1 MAEEDHAA
9 DRAAG
14 EVVYSSE
21 GLPPVIT
28 PIPRVTKSPE
38 ERGDMN
44 VLDAGGNGNNP
55 STADQAFEV
64 FSGKIYPV
72 LSGGGAAAAAGV
84 GRSFSETTTQRLA
97 RLQREVAE
105 LEQDLTSDWTTKA
118 VEVGGGD
125 GGHAAGIMDMVSALK
140 MRIEAQVG
148 VAASAKNQ
156 EEMTRSIQHH
166 LQEWE
171 TKKTSSAAGATA
183 SETGSSSEAAVVY
196 ELYGGVGVSNAA
208 TSSAPS
214 WEERMLQVE
223 SIVGA
228 GGSSASKNNQSLLSR
243 LEEMEGFLKQ
253 LDPKA
258 LEQASARAKVIR
270 SDLEAAS
277 KARNK
282 LASAA
287 TFRKEDAKTIST
299 LHDQMT
305 QLEGLSGH
313 LPALVARLQQL
324 ASLHAQSSSF
334 SVRLAQNEK
343 QVVQLQ
349 TLLKQ
354 LEGSVTKVE
363 AGMVENVIIIDK
375 NMQQLDERM
384 KKL

>member
-1 MAEEDHAA
+1 MAEEHAA

-14 EVVYSSE
+14 EVVFSSD
-21 GLPPVIT
+21 GLPPA
-28 PIPRVTKSPE
+28 PIPTVTKPPD

-44 VLDAGGNGNNP
+44 VLDTGGNGDNP

-72 LSGGGAAAAAGV
+72 SGGGGAAAGV
-84 GRSFSETTTQRLA
+84 GSPSSETTAERLA

-105 LEQDLTSDWTTKA
+105 LEQDLTSDSTTKA
-118 VEVGGGD
+118 AEGEGGD
-125 GGHAAGIMDMVSALK
+125 GGHAAGFMDMVSALK
-140 MRIEAQVG
+140 TRIEAQAG

-156 EEMTRSIQHH
+156 EEMTRSIQQH
-166 LQEWE
+166 LQDWE
-171 TKKTSSAAGATA
+171 AKKTSSAAGSTA
-183 SETGSSSEAAVVY
+183 SKTGPSEAAVVY
-196 ELYGGVGVSNAA
+196 ELYGGVGVSAS

-223 SIVGA
+223 GIVGA
-228 GGSSASKNNQSLLSR
+228 GGSSSPKNKQSLLSR
-243 LEEMEGFLKQ
+243 LEEMEGFLQQ

-277 KARNK
+277 KARSK

-287 TFRKEDAKTIST
+287 TFRKEDAKIISS

-349 TLLKQ
+349 TLLKH
-354 LEGSVTKVE
+354 LEDSATKVE
-363 AGMVENVIIIDK
+363 AGVVENVTIIGK
-375 NMQQLDERM
+375 NMQQLDDRM